1 MTDQSKELQQQI
13 ETAFENKTA
22 CRIVGADSKYFLG
35 NASEGEIV
43 STKNHTG
50 VISYDASEL
59 VITVRSGTS
68 LKEINNILSENNQS
82 LAFEPPAFSN
92 DATIGG
98 TIACNL
104 SGPAR
109 PYTGAARDFV
119 LGTRIINGKGEDCRF
134 GGQVMKNVA
143 GYDASRLMAGAYGTL
158 GVILD
163 VSLKVLPVAQTETTI
178 KIEQPVNTAIQTI
191 NKLSA
196 KNLPISASCYFDNHL
211 YIRLNSSE
219 QNTRAVSK
227 NICQQITGSEISNSK
242 EFWHNIREQEHDFF
256 KTEKSIARIS
266 LPSTCQDLQFDGD
279 FSGEQ
284 LIEWGG
290 ALRWL
295 KSDLD
300 IDQIRDAVKELG
312 GHVTAYKN
320 FTAETEFFQP
330 LDAGLKTL
338 HQRLKQGFDPA
349 GILNPHRLYK
359 EL

>member
-13 ETAFENKTA
+13 QTAFESKTA
-22 CRIVGADSKYFLG
+22 CRIVGANSKYFLG
-35 NASEGEIV
+35 NASDGEIV
-43 STKNHTG
+43 STKNHSG

-59 VITVRSGTS
+59 VMTVRSGTS
-68 LKEINNILSENNQS
+68 LKEIKQVLSENNQS
-82 LAFEPPAFSN
+82 LPFEPAAFSA

-109 PYTGAARDFV
+109 PYSGAARDFV

-158 GVILD
+158 GMILD
-163 VSLKVLPVAQTETTI
+163 VSLKVLPVAQTEVTI
-178 KIEQPVNTAIQTI
+178 KVEQPVNVAIQTI
-191 NKLSA
+191 NQLSA
-196 KNLPISASCYFDNHL
+196 KNLPISASCYFNNHL

-219 QNTRAVSK
+219 KNTLAVSK
-227 NICQQITGSEISNSK
+227 DICQQTVGSEIDNSK
-242 EFWHNIREQEHDFF
+242 EFWHSIREQEHDFF
-256 KTEKSIARIS
+256 KTEKSIARLS
-266 LPSTCQDLQFDGD
+266 LPPTCQNIDFD
-279 FSGEQ
+279 GEQ
-284 LIEWGG
+284 LLEWGG

-300 IDQIRDAVKELG
+300 IDKIRHSVQKLG
-312 GHVTAYKN
+312 GHVTAYRN
-320 FTAETEFFQP
+320 FPAKTEFFQP
-330 LDAGLKTL
+330 LDASLKTL

-349 GILNPHRLYK
+349 GILNPGRLYK

>member
-1 MTDQSKELQQQI
+1 MTDQSKTIQQQ
-13 ETAFENKTA
+13 TQSAFENKTA
-22 CRIVGADSKYFLG
+22 CRIVGANSKHFLG
-35 NASEGEIV
+35 NESHGETI

-59 VITVRSGTS
+59 VMTVRSGTS
-68 LKEINNILSENNQS
+68 LKEIKDILSANNQS
-82 LAFEPPAFSN
+82 LPFDPPTFS
-92 DATIGG
+92 DYATIGG

-158 GVILD
+158 GIILD
-163 VSLKVLPVAQTETTI
+163 ISLKVLPITQTEVTI
-178 KIEQPVNTAIQTI
+178 KIEQPVDDAIQTI
-191 NKLSA
+191 NQLST
-196 KNLPISASCYFDNHL
+196 KNLPISASCYFENHL

-219 QNTRAVSK
+219 QNTLAVSK
-227 NICQQITGSEISNSK
+227 NICQQTTGSEIENSK
-242 EFWHNIREQEHDFF
+242 AFWHSIREQEHEFF

-266 LPSTCQDLQFDGD
+266 LPPTCNNID
-279 FSGEQ
+279 FNGEQ

-300 IDQIRDAVKELG
+300 IESIRNQVQELG

-320 FTAETEFFQP
+320 FESSIEFFHP
-330 LDAGLKTL
+330 LEAGLKTL
-338 HQRLKQGFDPA
+338 QQRLKQGFDPA
-349 GILNPHRLYK
+349 GILNPGRLYK